1 MIYLP
6 YLYIQIYPASCSVN
20 FISPSLVFD
29 LIWLQVID
37 FGVLDV
43 IEMKNVEAIFSLSLP

>member
-20 FISPSLVFD
+20 FILPSLVFD
-29 LIWLQVID
+29 FIWLHVID

-43 IEMKNVEAIFSLSLP
+43 IEMKNVGAIFSLSLP